1 VVLSSASELA
11 ALDAAMARGI
21 ADAQGGQVMP
31 LEGALARIHKELGF
45 RHQDPGQ

>member
-21 ADAQGGQVMP
+21 AEAEGAQVMP
-31 LEGALARIHKELGF
+31 LEGALGRIHKELGF
-45 RHQDPGQ
+45 RCQDHGQ